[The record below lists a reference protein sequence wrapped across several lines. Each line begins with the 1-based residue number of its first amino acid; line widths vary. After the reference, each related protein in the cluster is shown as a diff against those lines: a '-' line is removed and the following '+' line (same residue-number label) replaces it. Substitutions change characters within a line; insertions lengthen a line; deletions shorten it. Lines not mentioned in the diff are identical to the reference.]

1 MTNTFNYRVAI
12 PLLITLSITITT
24 YSTLAEDLPVAETAN
39 FLEFLFPYIQQM
51 SISFFIY

>member
-1 MTNTFNYRVAI
+1 MTNTSIYRVAI
-12 PLLITLSITITT
+12 PLLITLSIAITT

-39 FLEFLFPYIQQM
+39 FLEFLFPYIHQM

>member
-1 MTNTFNYRVAI
+1 MTNTSIYRVAI